1 MIKIYKILTGEYDMV
16 AAPNLATAIIFT
28 TRGNN
33 LRLQKVVQDT
43 ICVNSFFTNSVN
55 MWNSLPN
62 RVVHAES
69 NSVFKTRLDK
79 FWSNQE
85 ISYDYR
91 AELQR
96 NGSRKI
102 I

>member
-43 ICVNSFFTNSVN
+43 ICVNSF
-55 MWNSLPN
+55 
-62 RVVHAES
+62 
-69 NSVFKTRLDK
+69 
-79 FWSNQE
+79 
-85 ISYDYR
+85 
-91 AELQR
+91 
-96 NGSRKI
+96 
-102 I
+102 